1 MISEKGGSERKETF
15 DKNEINV
22 GRVQGNDL
30 MLPKGNVSKHH
41 ARLLYR
47 DGRFIVTDLK
57 STNGTYVNG
66 RKIAQATIVREGDKI
81 YIGDFVL
88 RLITSEEAL
97 AADGTGGAPDD
108 GRSLQRTGP
117 GNNAGGRP
125 AGMPPLPADTSMP
138 GPGGAFPPLDASAPP
153 GLGASPPPPPP
164 GLGLS
169 PAPGMGAP
177 PPPGLGAPPPP
188 GLGAPPP
195 PPGLSPLGH
204 SPFDAL
210 PRDNEPAAVPPPP
223 GLGAPP
229 PGLATAPP
237 AAGAPPFPGAAPMA
251 PIPAPPPSAGGG
263 AVAQAAAS
271 APAIAR
277 FPAPARL
284 PNTLASAGAPAPAP
298 GAPASV
304 QARAPGPG
312 TAPLPSTPSQG
323 LARTPAGGGPA
334 SPGQQVPL
342 PRPSGPGS
350 GVPSRLPPRE
360 TPAQAAKRLALVT
373 LIDRIAD
380 ATDLSALNASIF
392 VDEQVVDRLGRTAR
406 EQATA
411 MQSDGEIPEGLDA
424 DTLVGDA
431 MAELTGFGPVGTL
444 LDDDDVSEIH
454 CLRYDHVL
462 AVRGGTF
469 AASDVPLTSDEAL
482 RRIVWRLVQKSDDP
496 PRPGESV
503 IERRLSR
510 VANMIALVPP
520 ASSSHALVIRK
531 RRRLDLSLDDFVRLG
546 GLSRA
551 MATFLE
557 NCLQAHANVLVTG
570 PSSLAASSFLAA
582 LTSASPAGE
591 RICVLQ
597 EVDEFFVPNAHVT
610 SIVLSDVHA
619 RGEEAVRVASKI
631 HPDRVVVSQLAGHV
645 AVATL
650 DAIAEGTGGVL
661 AASVAPSLR
670 QGVSRLVAQVTS
682 LRPGTSLDAAR
693 EIVGEAFDIAVEVV
707 PTADGRHRLLR
718 LAEFAGSDAKGVV
731 VRDIF
736 TAADGGDG
744 TFNATGVVPRVVAE
758 FGNRGVKVDPN
769 LFKRA
774 ASRA

>member
-1 MISEKGGSERKETF
+1 MISEKGGSERKESF

-97 AADGTGGAPDD
+97 AADGTGGAPD
-108 GRSLQRTGP
+108 GLPRNPT
-117 GNNAGGRP
+117 GNNVRP
-125 AGMPPLPADTSMP
+125 AGMPPLPGDTSMP
-138 GPGGAFPPLDASAPP
+138 GPGGGFPPLDAPPPP

-164 GLGLS
+164 GLGMP

-188 GLGAPPP
+188 PGLGGGLGAPPP
-195 PPGLSPLGH
+195 PPLGG

-210 PRDNEPAAVPPPP
+210 PRDNEPGAMPPPPP

-229 PGLATAPP
+229 GLATAPP
-237 AAGAPPFPGAAPMA
+237 GPGAPPFPGAAQ
-251 PIPAPPPSAGGG
+251 IPGPPPSAGGG
-263 AVAQAAAS
+263 AVAQAAAG

-298 GAPASV
+298 APLP
-304 QARAPGPG
+304 ARPPG
-312 TAPLPSTPSQG
+312 TAPLPSTPNQG

-334 SPGQQVPL
+334 SPAQIPL
-342 PRPSGPGS
+342 PRPSGPSS

-406 EQATA
+406 EQASA

-424 DTLVGDA
+424 EMLVGDA
-431 MAELTGFGPVGTL
+431 MAELTGFGPIGTL

-462 AVRGGTF
+462 AVRGGVF
-469 AASDVPLTSDEAL
+469 GASDVPLTSDEAL
-482 RRIVWRLVQKSDDP
+482 RRIVWRLVQKSDEP

-510 VANMIALVPP
+510 GATMIALVPP

-531 RRRLDLSLDDFVRLG
+531 RRRLDLTLDDFVRLG

-582 LTSASPAGE
+582 LTSSSPAGE

-610 SIVLSDVHA
+610 SIALSDVRA
-619 RGEEAVRVASKI
+619 RGEEAVRAAAKI
-631 HPDRVVVSQLAGHV
+631 HPDRVVVSQFAGHV
-645 AVATL
+645 AVSTL
-650 DAIAEGTGGVL
+650 DAIGEGTDGVL

-670 QGVSRLVAQVTS
+670 QSVSRLVTQVTS
-682 LRPGTSLDAAR
+682 LRPGTSLEAAR

-731 VRDIF
+731 LRDIF

-774 ASRA
+774 ASRG